1 MAADAAEATIAQD
14 EILTGEAV
22 ALDVQPVGFLL
33 RAVGAAIDVAVSV
46 AILLVFLLSMLWLGG
61 SGMDAAVVPILS
73 IVMIVLVT
81 VVLPTVVETLTHGRS
96 LGKLAVGSRIVRVDG
111 GAAGFR
117 HAFIRALVGVLEI
130 WMTAGAVAA
139 LVGVFTPR
147 GQRLGDLLAGTYA
160 ERTRAGRLPV
170 VVPVVPPAL
179 QSWAAVA
186 DVAALP
192 TPLARRIAAF
202 VRQAEQLEP
211 PARGRLAASLAGEAA
226 AFVSPLPAA
235 DPELFVRAVA
245 AVRFERELAALRARD
260 ARAAALVR

>member
-1 MAADAAEATIAQD
+1 MAADGAETTIAQD

-33 RAVGAAIDVAVSV
+33 RAVGAAIDMAVSV
-46 AILLVFLLSMLWLGG
+46 AILVVFLLSMLWLGG
-61 SGMDAAVVPILS
+61 NGMDAAVLPILS
-73 IVMIVLVT
+73 IVMIVVVAVLV
-81 VVLPTVVETLTHGRS
+81 PTVVETLTHGRS
-96 LGKLAVGSRIVRVDG
+96 LGKLAIGGRVVRVDG

-117 HAFIRALVGVLEI
+117 HAFIRALAGVLEI
-130 WMTAGAVAA
+130 WLTAGAVAA

-160 ERTRAGRLPV
+160 ERTRAGRLPDV
-170 VVPVVPPAL
+170 EPVVPPAL
-179 QSWAAVA
+179 AGWAAVA

-192 TPLARRIAAF
+192 APIARRISTF

-211 PARGRLAASLAGEAA
+211 AARQRLAASLALEAR
-226 AFVSPLPAA
+226 AFVSPVPEVH
-235 DPELFVRAVA
+235 PELFVRAVA
-245 AVRFERELAALRARD
+245 AVRFQRELTAVRTRD